1 MKSKVPYHA
10 VKGSLDSGLR
20 YRTGGV
26 LITTGIDEE
35 GRHET
40 TKKKTREKETGSPA
54 LPPLPTILRSGA
66 GSVTPAPG
74 QIKLS
79 NSARS
84 TKHGSFDFE
93 RPGWNGALMMRRSG
107 SGGTNGNANGSV
119 VSGMNANGSGSG
131 SVLWEKEFGPGMAGV
146 GTLQREQSMRRVQD
160 REEGRHDRD
169 VGVERGRGIRIKEK
183 VTRSQYRTTDSDQMQ
198 ASTSTTGTGTTNER
212 GQGKTSSLSKAT
224 GKRYAPGR
232 GSVSGNGGGLSRPT
246 GSGPHLGL
254 FSFEPAVSVLNSCS
268 AGQGTSTK
276 DKGSV
281 EVRKEYERVERE
293 RERQKEMKRRG
304 VKVGG
309 GDRPPVPVPIP
320 VSLPG
325 PLTLPFGGGGSGG
338 GGGGGKGGKQSAS
351 VVVAGHRSGTKGR
364 SLDLGLGLAWA
375 SSKVPEEALLPSS
388 TFMTRTSSSGQQRM
402 NEAGSLNGH
411 SLTGSSG
418 KLGDGDL
425 SGDMDEQR
433 ERAKLGKEVANV
445 FKSVLDEEGYKLFKR
460 CNVLLIQ
467 SVSRVELTFSQI
479 DVHQF
484 DAHEIPFDGPNGIIM
499 RVERLLMSS
508 SSGNASAPT
517 STSTAGTKTGMRVK
531 RLTVVVKKG
540 GGGGGQNRKQ
550 ADMGEEDK
558 QRLLD
563 KFVRIILQQA

>member
-1 MKSKVPYHA
+1 MTVWVRFIYISPLSLESSTPHAPQVSAPLKRVSSYRRNINDNNPDLTPIQNLDGDLPKIVHTPATPLKGGDVKSRVAHHA

-26 LITTGIDEE
+26 FMATGIDEE

-40 TKKKTREKETGSPA
+40 MKKKPREGETGSPA
-54 LPPLPTILRSGA
+54 LPPLPTIPRSGP
-66 GSVTPAPG
+66 GSVMAAPG
-74 QIKLS
+74 PIRLS

-107 SGGTNGNANGSV
+107 SGGTNGNGNGSV
-119 VSGMNANGSGSG
+119 LSGVNGNGSGSG
-131 SVLWEKEFGPGMAGV
+131 LWEKEFGPGMAGV

-160 REEGRHDRD
+160 RERERVKEERHNKG
-169 VGVERGRGIRIKEK
+169 VGVERGRGIRVKEK

-198 ASTSTTGTGTTNER
+198 ASTSTTGTGTGTTNER

-224 GKRYAPGR
+224 GKRYA
-232 GSVSGNGGGLSRPT
+232 GSGGG
-246 GSGPHLGL
+246 GPHLGL

-268 AGQGTSTK
+268 GGAGTSSK

-309 GDRPPVPVPIP
+309 GDRPPVPVPVP

-325 PLTLPFGGGGSGG
+325 PLTLPFGGSSGSGG
-338 GGGGGKGGKQSAS
+338 GRGGSRPTGSTS
-351 VVVAGHRSGTKGR
+351 VVAGHRSGTKGR

-388 TFMTRTSSSGQQRM
+388 TFMARTSSSGHGHGRM
-402 NEAGSLNGH
+402 NVAGSLNGH
-411 SLTGSSG
+411 SVTGSSG
-418 KLGDGDL
+418 KSGDGDL
-425 SGDMDEQR
+425 SGDVDEQR
-433 ERAKLGKEVANV
+433 ERERSKLGKEVADV

-460 CNVLLIQ
+460 CMFI
-467 SVSRVELTFSQI
+467 SFHFVSES
-479 DVHQF
+479 
-484 DAHEIPFDGPNGIIM
+484 N
-499 RVERLLMSS
+499 
-508 SSGNASAPT
+508 
-517 STSTAGTKTGMRVK
+517 
-531 RLTVVVKKG
+531 
-540 GGGGGQNRKQ
+540 
-550 ADMGEEDK
+550 
-558 QRLLD
+558 
-563 KFVRIILQQA
+563 